1 MPAIWKDIEINWQGE
16 AHIVRPSIDFLNYI
30 EQRDGMSLSKM
41 LVRLINNDLPSGA
54 ACQLIAQTLKYAGC
68 DVTAEQVFAETGGIG
83 ETAVTLAGEII
94 TACLP
99 APKTQTTTAA
109 PAKKKRATGAGRKS
123 TA

>member
-1 MPAIWKDIEINWQGE
+1 MAAIWNEIELQWQGE
-16 AHIVRPSIDFLNYI
+16 TYTVRPSLEFLNYI
-30 EQRDGMSLSKM
+30 EQRDGMSLSKL
-41 LVRLINNDLPSGA
+41 LVRLINNDLPSGT

-83 ETAVTLAGEII
+83 ESAVKMAGEII

-99 APKTQTTTAA
+99 APKTNTAA
-109 PAKKKRATGAGRKS
+109 AKPAKKKRATGAGQKS